1 MTEHIVRAFS
11 EELSTLGRKIAAM
24 GGLAEQQFADAMT
37 AIETRDVALAE
48 RAAESDRDINQ
59 MEHDI
64 EAQAISMIARRQP
77 MASDLREIIVA
88 IKIASDLER
97 IGDQA
102 KNIAR
107 HVEPL
112 CDDRTLSAMS
122 GFMRMSRAAMTQLKD
137 VLDAYS
143 TRNADKAIAV
153 WHADR
158 DIDAI
163 YVSLFRELL
172 TYMMEDPR
180 SIGTCTHLM
189 FGAKDIERI
198 GDHATNIAENVYFL
212 VHGEPLA
219 EQRRGRPEPATP
231 IGDAS

>member
-11 EELSTLGRKIAAM
+11 TELTSLANKIAAM
-24 GGLAEQQFADAMT
+24 GGLAEQQFADAMK
-37 AIETRDVALAE
+37 AIETRDTSLGDQVSASDHEVDEME
-48 RAAESDRDINQ
+48 RE
-59 MEHDI
+59 I
-64 EAQAISMIARRQP
+64 EAQAVSMIARRQP

-107 HVEPL
+107 RVEPL
-112 CDDRTLSAMS
+112 HDERLESAIA
-122 GFMRMSRAAMTQLKD
+122 GFYRMSKATMAQVKN

-143 TRNADKAIAV
+143 TRNTQKAIAV
-153 WHADR
+153 WYADR

-163 YVSLFRELL
+163 YNSLFRELL

-180 SIGTCTHLM
+180 NIGPCTHLL
-189 FGAKDIERI
+189 FGAKSIERI

-212 VHGEPLA
+212 VEGEPLL
-219 EQRRGRPEPATP
+219 EQRLGGRETSLSA
-231 IGDAS
+231 DNA